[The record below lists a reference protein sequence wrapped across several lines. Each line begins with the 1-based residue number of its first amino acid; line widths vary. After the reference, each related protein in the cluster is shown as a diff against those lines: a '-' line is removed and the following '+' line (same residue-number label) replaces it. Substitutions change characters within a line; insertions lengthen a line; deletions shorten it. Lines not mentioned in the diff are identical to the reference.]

1 MDLLMMISPI
11 LVDGG
16 LGGKA
21 GRNGR
26 AGSGGPGGRGGSSH
40 SWTTTSYS
48 YYTDSNGHRQTRSHT
63 DYHSNPGGIDGPYGP
78 DGYPGNAHTYCGVDG
93 QKGSFEYIVE
103 HTAGVVKYLD
113 KYDLKMEDFVF
124 IFPEEDQVIEP
135 GEKGV
140 VISVT
145 LYNKGLM
152 PSPYHQDLFISL
164 VDTENL
170 EGIGTMQIPRII
182 PPQ

>member
-1 MDLLMMISPI
+1 
-11 LVDGG
+11 
-16 LGGKA
+16 
-21 GRNGR
+21 
-26 AGSGGPGGRGGSSH
+26 
-40 SWTTTSYS
+40 
-48 YYTDSNGHRQTRSHT
+48 
-63 DYHSNPGGIDGPYGP
+63 
-78 DGYPGNAHTYCGVDG
+78 
-93 QKGSFEYIVE
+93 
-103 HTAGVVKYLD
+103 
-113 KYDLKMEDFVF
+113 MEDFVF

-170 EGIGTMQIPRII
+170 EGIGHMQIPRII